1 MSGGPILLTGAAGF
15 IGSHL
20 AEALVAAGRTV
31 VGYDNFDPFYG
42 REVKERNL
50 EQLAG
55 APGFHLVEADILDR
69 DRLARAFREHG
80 ITEVI
85 HLAALAGVRPSIR
98 EPYRFQEVN
107 VLGTAS
113 LLECARD
120 FEVEN
125 FLFASSSSVYGNNEK
140 VPFSESDPVD
150 HPISPYAASKKA
162 GELICHTWYH
172 LYGFPVTC
180 LRFFTVYGPR
190 QRPDLAIAKFTRLID
205 EGRPIPFYGDGTS
218 RRDYT
223 HVDDIVAGVLAA
235 LRRRTPYG
243 IYNLGESET
252 TSLADL
258 VAMIEA
264 ALGKKA
270 AVERLPPQPGDVR
283 VTYADIS
290 RARAEL
296 GYAPTTPIARGIPA
310 YVAWY
315 RAQRKEGSE

>member
-1 MSGGPILLTGAAGF
+1 MSTGPVLLTGAAGF

-20 AEALVAAGRTV
+20 AEALVARGRTV
-31 VGYDNFDPFYG
+31 IGYDNFDPFYG
-42 REVKERNL
+42 REIKERNL
-50 EQLAG
+50 AGLAG
-55 APGFHLVEADILDR
+55 KPEFTLVEADILDR
-69 DRLARAFREHG
+69 DRLEAAFREHG

-85 HLAALAGVRPSIR
+85 HLAALAGVRPSI
-98 EPYRFQEVN
+98 EQPYRYQQVN
-107 VLGTAS
+107 VLGTAN

-120 FEVEN
+120 FRVEN

-140 VPFSESDPVD
+140 VPFSEADPVD
-150 HPISPYAASKKA
+150 HPISPYAATKKA
-162 GELICHTWYH
+162 GELICHTYHH

-205 EGRPIPFYGDGTS
+205 REKPVPFYGDGTT

-223 HVDDIVAGVLAA
+223 HIDDIVAGVLGA
-235 LRRRTPYG
+235 LDRRTPYG

-252 TSLADL
+252 TSLSDM

-270 AVERLPPQPGDVR
+270 VLDRQPPQPGDVR
-283 VTYADIS
+283 ITYADIS
-290 RARAEL
+290 RARADL
-296 GYAPTTPIARGIPA
+296 GYDPRTPIAQGIPR

-315 RAQRKEGSE
+315 REQRKERDP

>member
-1 MSGGPILLTGAAGF
+1 MTTGPILLTGAAGF

-20 AEALVAAGRTV
+20 AEALVARGRTV
-31 VGYDNFDPFYG
+31 IGYDNFDPFYG

-50 EQLAG
+50 EVLAK
-55 APGFHLVEADILDR
+55 APEFRLVEADILDR
-69 DRLARAFREHG
+69 DRLAATFREFG
-80 ITEVI
+80 IQEVI
-85 HLAALAGVRPSIR
+85 HLAALAGVRPSI
-98 EPYRFQEVN
+98 EQPYRYQQVN
-107 VLGTAS
+107 VLGTAN

-120 FEVEN
+120 FRVEN

-140 VPFSESDPVD
+140 VPFSEADAVD
-150 HPISPYAASKKA
+150 HPISPYAATKKA
-162 GELICHTWYH
+162 GELICHTYHH

-205 EGRPIPFYGDGTS
+205 LEKPVPFYGDGTT

-223 HVDDIVAGVLAA
+223 HIDDIVAGVLGA
-235 LRRRTPYG
+235 LDRRTPYG

-252 TSLADL
+252 TSLSDM

-264 ALGKKA
+264 ALGKQA
-270 AVERLPPQPGDVR
+270 ALDRQPPQPGDVR
-283 VTYADIS
+283 ITYADIS
-290 RARAEL
+290 RARADL
-296 GYAPTTPIARGIPA
+296 GYDPRTPIARGIPS

-315 RAQRKEGSE
+315 REQRKERDP